1 MRARDVRLVYSNESF
16 QTGMR
21 ARDGGER
28 MEVGKRQETNR
39 IRRGGEEEE
48 QSVSPHTMSL

>member
-1 MRARDVRLVYSNESF
+1 MYSNESF

-48 QSVSPHTMSL
+48 QSVSPHMMSL